1 MDKFIVRLLLL
12 LFPSVLFAGGPPT
25 MSLAPPPG
33 DISVIFL
40 ADIFGVVDNVLHG
53 TGSQIMGAMFGIF
66 NSAVLSIGGVIIM
79 YTLLVSTLNTA
90 HQGEVLG
97 KEWSSIWIPLR
108 SAVGLALLIPKA
120 SGYCVMQIFVM
131 WIVVQGVG
139 AADKVWDAALD
150 YLNRGGVIVQ
160 SQQGGT
166 VLTSGNSAVAN
177 GAAYLLAS
185 QVCMLGVEQALQI
198 KRQSY
203 QNSMAL
209 GLPLNASVQDFA
221 NTPVPDFIGSVN
233 FVQYQQANQQEGST
247 SGFSITLP
255 NFTTG
260 PYAQLNG
267 LCGTFTWSPI
277 TVTLN
282 GKPVALTTYINDNVT
297 NNTLSNGDISTAAMS
312 RAIALQ
318 QMYNDLS
325 MIAQVMVNNNPQLS
339 TTNGGT
345 TIPSTSLNNF
355 GTFAVSQFGV
365 AYQTSGVPCAKGL
378 NSNCQTWGPDTS
390 TKNTTAPIFSG
401 TELQGAIADY
411 NGIILPT
418 LNLIQQLQTT
428 TTAQSLR
435 GFIQQAESQGWLA
448 AGSYFFYLANIS
460 SQNAVNSNATDI
472 APGFPDGN
480 LFKPEILNTGF
491 NNGQANCKDTAGPLG
506 AICTLFN
513 NDDTLI
519 GSVMD
524 MLNYSYSSQPGVVM
538 NVPSVLNSSSLA
550 VIQGQPSSATTF
562 AYIDNS
568 LMVELPGQPGLI
580 PPDFNLIINL
590 DFSAGAFR
598 LPPIHFSCGSTTSW
612 VGCIGSTIANVL
624 YNEILLTIYNVLL
637 ISIMSVI
644 NMVFMALMVIPLEYI
659 AAMFKQNITALQDPT
674 ANPIV
679 ALAQMGIN
687 FINGA
692 NDLWIQT
699 TVLEVTT
706 SFIPI
711 LGDFLLIPL
720 ITMALPLMMAWT
732 GVMMGVG
739 FVTAYYVPF
748 LPFMIFLFGGIA
760 WMMAV
765 IEAMVAAPIVALGVT
780 HPEGHQAFG
789 KGEHAVMI
797 LMNVFLRPSMMI
809 IGYISAISLAY
820 VSVWML
826 NSGFSQAMV
835 FLGGTSGYSSPLNY
849 TNWAGLYAMFFSV
862 LIYATIYLT
871 VVQKSF
877 TLITYLPDKVLRWI
891 GGQAESI
898 GSESSQWAEEAKGK
912 VSEMGK
918 DTAQAQGATDSAA
931 KSHLQSAMPKNKG
944 TEDSKADAKG
954 GNKSKSQDS
963 SSSGGE

>member
-1 MDKFIVRLLLL
+1 MNKFIVRLLLL
-12 LFPSVLFAGGPPT
+12 LFPSFLFADSPSSI
-25 MSLAPPPG
+25 SLAPPSG
-33 DISVIFL
+33 DISVVFL

-53 TGSQIMGAMFGIF
+53 TGSQIMGAMFGVF

-108 SAVGLALLIPKA
+108 SALGLALLIPKA

-150 YLNRGGVIVQ
+150 YLNRGGVIIQ
-160 SQQGGT
+160 TQQGGNI
-166 VLTSGNSAVAN
+166 LTGGNSAVAN
-177 GAAYLLAS
+177 GAAYLLAA
-185 QVCMLGVEQALQI
+185 QVCMLGVEQSLQI

-203 QNSMAL
+203 QNLSNL
-209 GLPLNASVQDFA
+209 GQTLSPSVQDFV

-233 FVQYQQANQQEGST
+233 FVQFQQANGQSD
-247 SGFSITLP
+247 SISSFSIPLP
-255 NFTTG
+255 NFTMP
-260 PYAQLNG
+260 PYSQLNG
-267 LCGTFTWSPI
+267 LCGTFTWNAM
-277 TVTLN
+277 TAMLN
-282 GKPVALTTYINDNVT
+282 GQPVSLQTYISNNLA
-297 NNTLSNGDISTAAMS
+297 NNTLSGSDISTAVMS

-325 MIAQVMVNNNPQLS
+325 MVAQVMVNNNPKLS
-339 TTNGGT
+339 TINGAGNA
-345 TIPSTSLNNF
+345 SQNANNY
-355 GTFAVSQFGV
+355 GQFAVSQFGIP
-365 AYQTSGVPCAKGL
+365 YQTSGGPCAVGL
-378 NSNCQTWGPDTS
+378 SPNCQNWGPDTS
-390 TKNTTAPIFSG
+390 ATTTTAPLFSG

-411 NGIILPT
+411 DGVIMPT
-418 LNLIQQLQTT
+418 LNLITQLQSS
-428 TTAQSLR
+428 TTAQSVR
-435 GFIQQAESQGWLA
+435 GFIEQAESQGWLA

-460 SQNAVNSNATDI
+460 TQNSTNSLETDTS
-472 APGFPDGN
+472 PGFPMGNSFSPSNIGMGFDG
-480 LFKPEILNTGF
+480 PST
-491 NNGQANCKDTAGPLG
+491 CKQGTIATTTL
-506 AICTLFN
+506 CTWFQ
-513 NDDTLI
+513 NDPTLI
-519 GSVMD
+519 YSVID
-524 MLNYSYSSQPGVVM
+524 MLNYSQTGGAAVVSMSVPEQLTALSIKPVTGQPG
-538 NVPSVLNSSSLA
+538 
-550 VIQGQPSSATTF
+550 SATTY
-562 AYIDNS
+562 AYITNA
-568 LMVELPGQPGLI
+568 LMIQLPGQPGLN
-580 PPDFNLIINL
+580 PPSFNLQVNL
-590 DFSAGAFR
+590 NFNTDIAQMPKISFG
-598 LPPIHFSCGSTTSW
+598 CGSIGW
-612 VGCIGSTIANVL
+612 PLGCVGRMFGEL
-624 YNEILLTIYNVLL
+624 FYNDIFLFIYNMLLTSMMNV
-637 ISIMSVI
+637 M
-644 NMVFMALMVIPLEYI
+644 NMVFMALMVVPLELI
-659 AAMFKQNITALQDPT
+659 AQTFKENIEALQQPT

-687 FINGA
+687 FINSA
-692 NDLWIQT
+692 NALWIQT

-711 LGDFLLIPL
+711 LGEFLLIPL
-720 ITMALPLMMAWT
+720 IAMAMPLMLAWV

-739 FVTAYYVPF
+739 FITAYYVPF
-748 LPFMIFLFGGIA
+748 LPYMIFLFGGIA

-765 IEAMVAAPIVALGVT
+765 IEAMVAAPIVALGIT

-809 IGYISAISLAY
+809 IGYIAAIALAY

-835 FLGGTSGYSSPLNY
+835 FLGGTSGYASPMNY

-862 LIYATIYLT
+862 LVYATIYLT

-918 DTAQAQGATDSAA
+918 DTQQAQGASDSAM
-931 KSHLQSAMPKNKG
+931 KSSLPLPKNKG
-944 TEDSKADAKG
+944 SEDSNVSAQG
-954 GNKSKSQDS
+954 GNKSKSQGNAP
-963 SSSGGE
+963 SGGE